1 MTFHKV
7 MTLQEAKSIARH
19 LGPRSRRC
27 LAGAE
32 AEPAAHESG
41 QRRTNL
47 WREVTNPARRFG
59 RPTCDRKRGAF
70 LPALPGSAAH
80 FSQRRPAARRI
91 PPGTAKCQL
100 AIPLRGLSAA
110 GRLD

>member
-41 QRRTNL
+41 KGKQI
-47 WREVTNPARRFG
+47 FG
-59 RPTCDRKRGAF
+59 
-70 LPALPGSAAH
+70 
-80 FSQRRPAARRI
+80 
-91 PPGTAKCQL
+91 AK
-100 AIPLRGLSAA
+100 
-110 GRLD
+110 